1 MTLNEKI
8 ILIFLLIGAFA
19 CFSVFF
25 KLALETRKDE
35 KRYKRI
41 LEEERIEALKRK
53 NKFYLLDIEE

>member
-8 ILIFLLIGAFA
+8 ILIFLLIGVFA
-19 CFSVFF
+19 CFSVFL

-35 KRYKRI
+35 KRWKRI